1 MNRICEMRRESLKN
15 DFTNQFHSFIH
26 ALLHMPIK
34 MPIEIERGRYT
45 QIPSEFRLCILCD
58 SNSIEDEK
66 HFLFECIFYD
76 DIRLAYSC
84 TLEERCKEFI
94 TLPYQDKLKFL
105 MSDGVVKSTADFVYK
120 CFKNR
125 RNFIYN

>member
-1 MNRICEMRRESLKN
+1 MTLPISFTVSFTPCYIC
-15 DFTNQFHSFIH
+15 IH
-26 ALLHMPIK
+26 IK
-34 MPIEIERGRYT
+34 MPTKIERGRYT

-66 HFLFECIFYD
+66 HFLFECSFYD
-76 DIRLAYSC
+76 DIRLAYFC

-120 CFKNR
+120 CFKKR
-125 RNFIYN
+125 KKLHL